1 MVGVS
6 AAGFFLLDDCVQ
18 CLCAPDPDSEP
29 QCVCVC
35 ARVDVFI
42 FSTWI
47 APRFL
52 AESERS
58 HSLPALSSGRVDS
71 ERY

>member
-1 MVGVS
+1 MIVCK
-6 AAGFFLLDDCVQ
+6 ACVRRVPTQ
-18 CLCAPDPDSEP
+18 SPCA
-29 QCVCVC
+29 CVC

-42 FSTWI
+42 FSAWI